1 MISISLSI
9 TISISIEK
17 NKFTCNS
24 NNIGFIQIISPF
36 HICTLDNEKPSSH
49 ILNTFTYF
57 KHPLSTTHFSSSPP
71 LFCLEALFSRLGLQR
86 SCQAILPHGCPLHA
100 AEFWHL
106 YLSVDMPLPFFYGF
120 DSLHQATHPV
130 WTPSSAHSASNPP
143 CQSTLPCRSL
153 SFCSQVLTLEQTP
166 SFLWETPSLLCRHL
180 FTLLGLWQ
188 PALSHWSSIPL
199 PVHISFNALPNGFR
213 TKLFKKG
220 KE

>member
-49 ILNTFTYF
+49 ILKTFTYF

-71 LFCLEALFSRLGLQR
+71 LFCLEALFSRLGLQQ

-120 DSLHQATHPV
+120 DSLHQATHPI

-153 SFCSQVLTLEQTP
+153 SFCSQVLTLWADTFFSLRDTFSPLQTP
-166 SFLWETPSLLCRHL
+166 LHPAWALTTCTESLELHPTPSTYI
-180 FTLLGLWQ
+180 F
-188 PALSHWSSIPL
+188 
-199 PVHISFNALPNGFR
+199 
-213 TKLFKKG
+213 
-220 KE
+220 